1 MKTVAAHFQ
10 DGRVLKGTTSDFTPT
25 QPVFHLRESTRGATG
40 RLHEIRLDQLK
51 GVFFL
56 RDLEG
61 DLGHAKSNLFEP
73 RDQTPGFRIRI
84 QFRDGEILNGFSQT
98 YQPGRSVFVVVPAD
112 RISNTERAF
121 IVTAAAAD
129 ISFL

>member
-1 MKTVAAHFQ
+1 MNKVAAHFQ
-10 DGRVLKGTTSDFTPT
+10 DGRVLKGTTSDFTPMR
-25 QPVFHLRESTRGATG
+25 PVFHLREWMGGGAG
-40 RLHEIRLDQLK
+40 RLCEIHLEQLK
-51 GVFFL
+51 GLFFL

-73 RDQTPGFRIRI
+73 RDQTPGYRIRI
-84 QFRDGEILNGFSQT
+84 QFRDGEILNGFSQN
-98 YQPGRSVFVVVPAD
+98 YQPGRSGFLVVPAD
-112 RISNTERAF
+112 RLSNTERAY